1 MGGRVGGWMDGVM
14 DRVMECTG
22 WWGKAR
28 GDQIGR
34 HPNSD
39 PKERSCQK
47 EGEPPA
53 PVNKPLLLVPIHS
66 YKLLMGACR
75 LSILVPPD
83 PHLLPARYLPGPSV
97 LAVYHSYQ
105 GQLLRMSPWSRRDP
119 FPLPF
124 Y

>member
-1 MGGRVGGWMDGVM
+1 MIRSEDTPIQIQRR
-14 DRVMECTG
+14 DRVR
-22 WWGKAR
+22 KR
-28 GDQIGR
+28 GQ
-34 HPNSD
+34 
-39 PKERSCQK
+39 
-47 EGEPPA
+47 PPA

-66 YKLLMGACR
+66 YKLLVGTRR